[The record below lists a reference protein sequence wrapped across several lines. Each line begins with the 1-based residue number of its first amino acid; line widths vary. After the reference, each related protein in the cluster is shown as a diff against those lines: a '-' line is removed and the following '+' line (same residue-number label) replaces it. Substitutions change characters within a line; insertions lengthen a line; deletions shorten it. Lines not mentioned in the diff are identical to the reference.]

1 MIELAKHIEILLLDN
16 ECVIVPDLGG
26 FITHYQPAH
35 YEESEGLFVPPVRTV
50 GFNSQLTMNDGLLIQ
65 SYMQAYH
72 TDFSDAA
79 RIISEKVE
87 GLKENLHKEG
97 FAELEGI
104 GTLHYTIYGTYEF
117 RPTENGILSPAL
129 YALDSFSIHPLAAL
143 PETEE
148 TNEKAFEVKPLH
160 DLEESPRRFR
170 LNPQWLGNAVAVA
183 VAAILFF
190 VLSVPVENTHVDKGM
205 YASLGTDCLFDAIR
219 NQSVATT
226 LPVETIAEIPAD
238 EAQQQKKVEVT
249 PMVVKVEKVEK
260 AEKIE
265 KEEKIENIEKVA
277 KAEKVA
283 KVTAT
288 EPVAKVKE
296 TPASAPAPQKVAKAE
311 KANATTPK
319 QATTS
324 SKKYH
329 VIVASLTTAQDARQ
343 MLQDYK
349 KQGHQDASI
358 IESKGRFRIS
368 LCNFADKSTAYNKLN
383 DLKQNDSFKN
393 AWMLTSN

>member
-79 RIISEKVE
+79 RIIAEEVE
-87 GLKENLHKEG
+87 GLKEDLHKEG
-97 FAELEGI
+97 VAELEGI

-129 YALDSFSIHPLAAL
+129 YALESFNIHPLSLL

-148 TNEKAFEVKPLH
+148 TIEKTFEVKPLH

-190 VLSVPVENTHVDKGM
+190 VLSVPVENTHIDKGM
-205 YASLGTDCLFDAIR
+205 YASLGTNCLFDAIR
-219 NQSVATT
+219 NQSLATT
-226 LPVETIAEIPAD
+226 LPAEEP
-238 EAQQQKKVEVT
+238 QQQKKVDVT

-260 AEKIE
+260 AEKTE
-265 KEEKIENIEKVA
+265 KEEKIAKVE

-283 KVTAT
+283 AAK
-288 EPVAKVKE
+288 PVVKAKE
-296 TPASAPAPQKVAKAE
+296 TPAPTPQKVAKAE
-311 KANATTPK
+311 KPKANATK
-319 QATTS
+319 QTTTS

-349 KQGHQDASI
+349 KQGHQHASI

>member
-16 ECVIVPDLGG
+16 ECVIVPELGG

-87 GLKENLHKEG
+87 WLKENLHKEG

-117 RPTENGILSPAL
+117 RPNENGILSPAL
-129 YALDSFSIHPLAAL
+129 YALDSFSIYPLDL
-143 PETEE
+143 LTETEE
-148 TNEKAFEVKPLH
+148 TIEKAFEVKPLH

-226 LPVETIAEIPAD
+226 LPAETMAEIPAE
-238 EAQQQKKVEVT
+238 EAQQQKKVEVA
-249 PMVVKVEKVEK
+249 PVVVKVEKVEK
-260 AEKIE
+260 VEKIE
-265 KEEKIENIEKVA
+265 TEKVAKVEKTEKVEKVA
-277 KAEKVA
+277 KAE
-283 KVTAT
+283 
-288 EPVAKVKE
+288 PVAKAKE
-296 TPASAPAPQKVAKAE
+296 TPAPAPQKVTKAE
-311 KANATTPK
+311 KPKATTPK

-343 MLQDYK
+343 TLQNYK

-368 LCNFADKSTAYNKLN
+368 LCSYADKSTAYNKLN

>member
-79 RIISEKVE
+79 RIIAEKVE
-87 GLKENLHKEG
+87 GLKEDLHKEG

-129 YALDSFSIHPLAAL
+129 YALESFNIHPLSLL

-148 TNEKAFEVKPLH
+148 TTENTIEMKPLH
-160 DLEESPRRFR
+160 DLKESPRRFL
-170 LNPQWLGNAVAVA
+170 LNPQWLSNAVAVA

-190 VLSVPVENTHVDKGM
+190 VLSVPVENTHIDKGM
-205 YASLGTDCLFDAIR
+205 YASLGTNCLFDAIR
-219 NQSVATT
+219 NQSLATT
-226 LPVETIAEIPAD
+226 LPAEEP
-238 EAQQQKKVEVT
+238 QQQKKVDVT

-260 AEKIE
+260 AEKTE
-265 KEEKIENIEKVA
+265 KEEKIAKVE

-283 KVTAT
+283 AAK
-288 EPVAKVKE
+288 PVVKAKE
-296 TPASAPAPQKVAKAE
+296 TPAPAPQKVAKAE
-311 KANATTPK
+311 KPKANAPK
-319 QATTS
+319 QTTTS

-349 KQGHQDASI
+349 KQGHQHASI

>member
-79 RIISEKVE
+79 RIITEEVE
-87 GLKENLHKEG
+87 GLKEDLHKEG

-104 GTLHYTIYGTYEF
+104 GTLHYTIYGTYEV

-129 YALDSFSIHPLAAL
+129 YALESFNIHPLSLL

-148 TNEKAFEVKPLH
+148 TTEKTFEVKPLH

-170 LNPQWLGNAVAVA
+170 LNPQWLSNAVAVA
-183 VAAILFF
+183 VATILFF
-190 VLSVPVENTHVDKGM
+190 VLSVPVENTHIDKGM
-205 YASLGTDCLFDAIR
+205 YASLGTNCLFDAIR
-219 NQSVATT
+219 NQSLATT
-226 LPVETIAEIPAD
+226 LPAEEP
-238 EAQQQKKVEVT
+238 QQQKKVDVT
-249 PMVVKVEKVEK
+249 PMVIKVEKVEK
-260 AEKIE
+260 VVKTE
-265 KEEKIENIEKVA
+265 KEEKIAKVEKAEKVATAKPIVKAKETPAPTPQIVA
-277 KAEKVA
+277 KAEK
-283 KVTAT
+283 
-288 EPVAKVKE
+288 P
-296 TPASAPAPQKVAKAE
+296 
-311 KANATTPK
+311 KANDPK

-329 VIVASLTTAQDARQ
+329 LIVASLTTAQDARQ

-349 KQGHQDASI
+349 KQGHQHASI

>member
-79 RIISEKVE
+79 RIIAKEVE
-87 GLKENLHKEG
+87 GLKEDLHKEG

-129 YALDSFSIHPLAAL
+129 YALESFNIHPLSLL

-148 TNEKAFEVKPLH
+148 TTENTIEMKPLH

-170 LNPQWLGNAVAVA
+170 LNPQWLSNAVAVA

-190 VLSVPVENTHVDKGM
+190 VLSVPVENTHIDKGM
-205 YASLGTDCLFDAIR
+205 YASLGTNCLFDAIK
-219 NQSVATT
+219 NQSLATT
-226 LPVETIAEIPAD
+226 LPAEEP
-238 EAQQQKKVEVT
+238 QQQKKVDVT

-260 AEKIE
+260 AEKTE
-265 KEEKIENIEKVA
+265 KEEKIAKVE

-283 KVTAT
+283 TDK
-288 EPVAKVKE
+288 PVVKAKG
-296 TPASAPAPQKVAKAE
+296 TPAPAPQKVAKAE
-311 KANATTPK
+311 KPKANAPK

-349 KQGHQDASI
+349 KQGHQHASI

>member
-16 ECVIVPDLGG
+16 ECVIVPELGG

-87 GLKENLHKEG
+87 WLKENLHKEG

-117 RPTENGILSPAL
+117 RPNENGIISPAL
-129 YALDSFSIHPLAAL
+129 YALDSFSIYPLAL
-143 PETEE
+143 FPETEE

-170 LNPQWLGNAVAVA
+170 LNLQWLGNAVAVA

-226 LPVETIAEIPAD
+226 LPAETMAEIPVE
-238 EAQQQKKVEVT
+238 EAQQQKKVEVA
-249 PMVVKVEKVEK
+249 PVVVKVEKVEK
-260 AEKIE
+260 VEKIE
-265 KEEKIENIEKVA
+265 TEKVAKVEKTEKVEKVA
-277 KAEKVA
+277 KAE
-283 KVTAT
+283 
-288 EPVAKVKE
+288 PVAKAKE
-296 TPASAPAPQKVAKAE
+296 TPAPAPQKVAKAE
-311 KANATTPK
+311 KPKATTPK

-343 MLQDYK
+343 TLQNYK

-368 LCNFADKSTAYNKLN
+368 LCSYADKSTAYNKLN

>member
-79 RIISEKVE
+79 RIIAEKVE
-87 GLKENLHKEG
+87 GLKEDLHKEG

-117 RPTENGILSPAL
+117 RPTENGILSPGL
-129 YALDSFSIHPLAAL
+129 YGLDSFSIHPLSL
-143 PETEE
+143 RPVTEE

-170 LNPQWLGNAVAVA
+170 LNPQWLGNDVAVA

-190 VLSVPVENTHVDKGM
+190 VLSVPVENTHIDKGM
-205 YASLGTDCLFDAIR
+205 YASLGTNCLFDAIR
-219 NQSVATT
+219 NQSLATT
-226 LPVETIAEIPAD
+226 LPAE
-238 EAQQQKKVEVT
+238 ESQQQKKVDVT

-260 AEKIE
+260 AVKTE
-265 KEEKIENIEKVA
+265 KEEKIEKVEKVEKVA
-277 KAEKVA
+277 AA
-283 KVTAT
+283 K
-288 EPVAKVKE
+288 PVAKE
-296 TPASAPAPQKVAKAE
+296 TPVPAPQKVAKAE
-311 KANATTPK
+311 KPKATAPK

-343 MLQDYK
+343 ILQDYK
-349 KQGHQDASI
+349 KQGHQHASI

>member
-16 ECVIVPDLGG
+16 ECVIVPELGG

-79 RIISEKVE
+79 RIISEKVKW
-87 GLKENLHKEG
+87 LKENLHKEG

-117 RPTENGILSPAL
+117 RPNENGIISPAL
-129 YALDSFSIHPLAAL
+129 YALDSFSIYPLALL

-226 LPVETIAEIPAD
+226 LPAETMAEIPVE
-238 EAQQQKKVEVT
+238 EAQQQKKVEVA
-249 PMVVKVEKVEK
+249 PVVVKVEKVEK
-260 AEKIE
+260 VEKIE
-265 KEEKIENIEKVA
+265 TEKVAKVEKTEKVEKVA
-277 KAEKVA
+277 KAE
-283 KVTAT
+283 
-288 EPVAKVKE
+288 PVAKAKE
-296 TPASAPAPQKVAKAE
+296 TPAPAPQKVAKAE
-311 KANATTPK
+311 KPKATTPK

-343 MLQDYK
+343 TLQNYK

-368 LCNFADKSTAYNKLN
+368 LCSYADKSVAYNKLN

>member
-79 RIISEKVE
+79 RIIAKEVE
-87 GLKENLHKEG
+87 GLKEDLHKEG

-129 YALDSFSIHPLAAL
+129 YALESFNIHPLSLL

-148 TNEKAFEVKPLH
+148 TTENTIEVKPLH
-160 DLEESPRRFR
+160 DLEESSRRFR
-170 LNPQWLGNAVAVA
+170 LNPQWLSNAVAVA

-190 VLSVPVENTHVDKGM
+190 VLSVPVENTHIDKGM
-205 YASLGTDCLFDAIR
+205 YASLGTNCLFDAIR
-219 NQSVATT
+219 NQSLATT
-226 LPVETIAEIPAD
+226 LPAEEP
-238 EAQQQKKVEVT
+238 QQQKKVDVT

-260 AEKIE
+260 AEKTE
-265 KEEKIENIEKVA
+265 KEEKIAKVE

-283 KVTAT
+283 AAK
-288 EPVAKVKE
+288 PVVKAKE
-296 TPASAPAPQKVAKAE
+296 TPAPTPQKVAKAE
-311 KANATTPK
+311 KPKANAPK
-319 QATTS
+319 QTTTS

-349 KQGHQDASI
+349 KQGHQHASI

>member
-129 YALDSFSIHPLAAL
+129 YALESFNIHPLSLL

-148 TNEKAFEVKPLH
+148 TIEKTFEVKPLH

-170 LNPQWLGNAVAVA
+170 LNPQWLSNAVAVA

-190 VLSVPVENTHVDKGM
+190 VLSVPVENTHIDKGM
-205 YASLGTDCLFDAIR
+205 YASLGTNCLFDAIR
-219 NQSVATT
+219 NQSLATT
-226 LPVETIAEIPAD
+226 LPAEEP
-238 EAQQQKKVEVT
+238 QQQKKVDVT

-260 AEKIE
+260 AEKTE
-265 KEEKIENIEKVA
+265 KEEKIAKVE

-283 KVTAT
+283 AAK
-288 EPVAKVKE
+288 PVVKAKE
-296 TPASAPAPQKVAKAE
+296 TPAPAPQKVAKAE
-311 KANATTPK
+311 KPKANAPK
-319 QATTS
+319 QTTTS

-349 KQGHQDASI
+349 KQGHQHASI

>member
-79 RIISEKVE
+79 RIIAEEVE
-87 GLKENLHKEG
+87 GLKEDLHKEG

-129 YALDSFSIHPLAAL
+129 YALESFNIHPLSLL

-148 TNEKAFEVKPLH
+148 TTGNTIEMKPLH

-170 LNPQWLGNAVAVA
+170 LNPQWLSNAVAVA

-190 VLSVPVENTHVDKGM
+190 VLSVPVENTHIDKGM
-205 YASLGTDCLFDAIR
+205 YASLGTNCLFDAIR
-219 NQSVATT
+219 NQSLATT
-226 LPVETIAEIPAD
+226 LPAEEP
-238 EAQQQKKVEVT
+238 QQQKKVDVT

-260 AEKIE
+260 AVKTE
-265 KEEKIENIEKVA
+265 KEEKIAKVE

-283 KVTAT
+283 TAK
-288 EPVAKVKE
+288 PVVKAKE
-296 TPASAPAPQKVAKAE
+296 TPAPAPQKVAKAE
-311 KANATTPK
+311 KPKANAPK

-349 KQGHQDASI
+349 KQGHQHASI

>member
-79 RIISEKVE
+79 RIIAEKVE
-87 GLKENLHKEG
+87 GLKEDLHKEG

-129 YALDSFSIHPLAAL
+129 YALESFNIHPLSLL

-148 TNEKAFEVKPLH
+148 TTENTIEMKPLH

-190 VLSVPVENTHVDKGM
+190 VLSVPVENTHIDKGM
-205 YASLGTDCLFDAIR
+205 YASLGTNCLFDAIR
-219 NQSVATT
+219 NQSLATT
-226 LPVETIAEIPAD
+226 LPAEEP
-238 EAQQQKKVEVT
+238 QQQKKVDVT

-260 AEKIE
+260 AVKTE
-265 KEEKIENIEKVA
+265 KEEKIAKVE

-283 KVTAT
+283 AAK
-288 EPVAKVKE
+288 PVVKAKE
-296 TPASAPAPQKVAKAE
+296 TPAPAPQKVAKAE
-311 KANATTPK
+311 KPKANAPK

-349 KQGHQDASI
+349 KQGHQHASI

>member
-1 MIELAKHIEILLLDN
+1 M
-16 ECVIVPDLGG
+16 
-26 FITHYQPAH
+26 Y
-35 YEESEGLFVPPVRTV
+35 
-50 GFNSQLTMNDGLLIQ
+50 
-65 SYMQAYH
+65 
-72 TDFSDAA
+72 
-79 RIISEKVE
+79 
-87 GLKENLHKEG
+87 
-97 FAELEGI
+97 
-104 GTLHYTIYGTYEF
+104 
-117 RPTENGILSPAL
+117 
-129 YALDSFSIHPLAAL
+129 PLALL

-148 TNEKAFEVKPLH
+148 TIEKAFEVKPLH

-226 LPVETIAEIPAD
+226 LPAEIIAETPAE
-238 EAQQQKKVEVT
+238 EAEQQKKVEVA
-249 PMVVKVEKVEK
+249 PVVVKVQKVEKAESIETEKVEKVEK
-260 AEKIE
+260 IE
-265 KEEKIENIEKVA
+265 KGEKVA
-277 KAEKVA
+277 KA
-283 KVTAT
+283 

-296 TPASAPAPQKVAKAE
+296 TPAPAPAPQKVAKAE
-311 KANATTPK
+311 KPKATAPK

-343 MLQDYK
+343 TLQNYK

-368 LCNFADKSTAYNKLN
+368 LCSYADKSTAYNKLN